1 MCVCSVH
8 TTYFSLL
15 ELLQE
20 VGRLEV
26 LGHGVVEARNHL
38 VDGLLPRL
46 FGVLAALDG
55 LEELAQRLLDH
66 EPEVGGHLRKEPAVS
81 QVAPWMDLRRGLRAR
96 RRDGGRR
103 RCAPTLFFLHTFLSR
118 RLGVI

>member
-1 MCVCSVH
+1 MFC
-8 TTYFSLL
+8 TYDVRVTLL
-15 ELLQE
+15 KLLQE

-38 VDGLLPRL
+38 VDGFLPRL

-55 LEELAQRLLDH
+55 LEEFAQRLLDH

-81 QVAPWMDLRRGLRAR
+81 QTVASRGGERVARSQARWRQTPVRA
-96 RRDGGRR
+96 
-103 RCAPTLFFLHTFLSR
+103 LFFAHILF
-118 RLGVI
+118 

>member
-1 MCVCSVH
+1 VCVFC
-8 TTYFSLL
+8 TYDVFFLL

-55 LEELAQRLLDH
+55 LEDH

-81 QVAPWMDLRRGLRAR
+81 QSVGFAVARGLRAR

-103 RCAPTLFFLHTFLSR
+103 RCAPTFFLHTFLSR

>member
-1 MCVCSVH
+1 VCVL
-8 TTYFSLL
+8 YIRRIFSLL

-55 LEELAQRLLDH
+55 LEELAQCLLDH

-81 QVAPWMDLRRGLRAR
+81 QVALGWIRAVARGLRAR

-103 RCAPTLFFLHTFLSR
+103 RCAPTLF
-118 RLGVI
+118 